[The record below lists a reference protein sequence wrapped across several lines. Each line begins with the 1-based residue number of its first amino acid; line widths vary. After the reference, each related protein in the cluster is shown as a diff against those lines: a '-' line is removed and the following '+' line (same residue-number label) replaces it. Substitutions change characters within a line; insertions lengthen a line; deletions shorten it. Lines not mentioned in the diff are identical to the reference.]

1 MSAVV
6 LFVLFFVILL
16 FGLPISVTMGIS
28 SILPWVVD
36 NTFAANLVMV
46 LRQMMSG
53 VNSLTLLAIPMF
65 MLSGTIM
72 ARGGISKKLFDVF
85 TYFVGNV
92 IGGVPCAVIIT
103 CLFYGAIS
111 GSAPATVAA
120 VGAMTI
126 PVMVNLGYSKE
137 FSTAVVTVAGGL
149 GCIIPPS
156 IPFVLYSTSAGT
168 SVGDMF
174 IAGIVPG
181 LLLGGLL
188 MIYAVYYSARRGEDR
203 VRIKAVMGELRGQG
217 FLRLFL
223 DSFWALLT
231 PVIILGSIYGGIATP
246 TEAAVISVYYALFV
260 SVFIYKTIK
269 LSEIP
274 AVFMESLKTIAPILF
289 VLSAAVSFGRVLA
302 LMNVPQ
308 MVGTWITSSFSSKW
322 TILLVVNIFLLFVGM
337 VMDAAPAILILTPIL
352 APVMTAIGV
361 DLVHFGI
368 MLVVNLAVGFV
379 TPPVGI
385 NLFVASSMTKIPVI
399 RIAKVCI
406 PFTILFAIGLV
417 LAWVVAGLFGV
428 LIGIPALRLTGDYL
442 AILTLGFGE
451 IIRITLNNIDDV
463 LGFKLFYGAKGLKNI
478 PKYSNYWNVFLCVV
492 ITCFLIHAMM
502 KSRHGRAVLAIRDN
516 EIAAESCGIQTTYYK
531 VMAFAFSAAFAGLAG
546 GLYACYL
553 GVLDPSTFGFMKS
566 IEILVMVVLGGMGSM
581 LGSILSATVLTILPE
596 ATRSFDSYRMV
607 VYSLVLVLMM
617 IFRPGGLLGSYD
629 FSLSRIVEKAM
640 NGELFRKHT
649 EKEAADHE

>member
-1 MSAVV
+1 MNEQNYRFETLQLHAGQEHPDPLSGARAVPIYATTSYVFDDCAQAADRFALKEGGNIYGRLDNPTQEAFERRMAALEGGSSALALASGAAAVTYV
-6 LFVLFFVILL
+6 LQALAQGHGHIVAQKTIYGGSYNLMAHTLPALGIETTFVNIHDLAETEAAIQPHTRLL
-16 FGLPISVTMGIS
+16 YAETLGNPGSDIPDLDRLAEIAHRHGIP
-28 SILPWVVD
+28 LVVD

-269 LSEIP
+269 VSEIP

-308 MVGTWITSSFSSKW
+308 MVGAWITSSFSSKW

-368 MLVVNLAVGFV
+368 MMVVNLAVGFV

-399 RIAKVCI
+399 RIAKVSL

-417 LAWVVAGLFGV
+417 LIVIFPQISLC
-428 LIGIPALRLTGDYL
+428 LIR
-442 AILTLGFGE
+442 
-451 IIRITLNNIDDV
+451 
-463 LGFKLFYGAKGLKNI
+463 
-478 PKYSNYWNVFLCVV
+478 
-492 ITCFLIHAMM
+492 
-502 KSRHGRAVLAIRDN
+502 
-516 EIAAESCGIQTTYYK
+516 
-531 VMAFAFSAAFAGLAG
+531 
-546 GLYACYL
+546 
-553 GVLDPSTFGFMKS
+553 
-566 IEILVMVVLGGMGSM
+566 
-581 LGSILSATVLTILPE
+581 
-596 ATRSFDSYRMV
+596 
-607 VYSLVLVLMM
+607 
-617 IFRPGGLLGSYD
+617 
-629 FSLSRIVEKAM
+629 
-640 NGELFRKHT
+640 
-649 EKEAADHE
+649 

>member
-223 DSFWALLT
+223 DSFWALLC
-231 PVIILGSIYGGIATP
+231 PVIILGGIYSGLFTP
-246 TEAAVISVYYALFV
+246 TEAACV
-260 SVFIYKTIK
+260 SVFYAILVSLFIYKTIQLK
-269 LSEIP
+269 DLIP
-274 AVFMESLKTIAPILF
+274 FLCSSVKTYGGLAF
-289 VLSAAVSFGRVLA
+289 VLAFATAFGRVLSMTKATQAVEAFIVSNFHSAA
-302 LMNVPQ
+302 L
-308 MVGTWITSSFSSKW
+308 
-322 TILLVVNIFLLFVGM
+322 LLTVLVLVFLLLGM
-337 VMDAAPAILILTPIL
+337 VMDTGPAIIIL
-352 APVMTAIGV
+352 APVLLPAVEALGV
-361 DLVHFGI
+361 DSVHFGVV
-368 MLVVNLAVGFV
+368 LVCCLSIGLA
-379 TPPVGI
+379 TPPFGLD
-385 NLFVASSMTKIPVI
+385 LFVAGNLSEEPPMAVA
-399 RIAKVCI
+399 RRAV
-406 PFTILFAIGLV
+406 PFIV
-417 LAWVVAGLFGV
+417 
-428 LIGIPALRLTGDYL
+428 
-442 AILTLGFGE
+442 
-451 IIRITLNNIDDV
+451 
-463 LGFKLFYGAKGLKNI
+463 
-478 PKYSNYWNVFLCVV
+478 S
-492 ITCFLIHAMM
+492 FLIA
-502 KSRHGRAVLAIRDN
+502 LALI
-516 EIAAESCGIQTTYYK
+516 TY
-531 VMAFAFSAAFAGLAG
+531 VPWF
-546 GLYACYL
+546 
-553 GVLDPSTFGFMKS
+553 STF
-566 IEILVMVVLGGMGSM
+566 LVNL
-581 LGSILSATVLTILPE
+581 
-596 ATRSFDSYRMV
+596 
-607 VYSLVLVLMM
+607 
-617 IFRPGGLLGSYD
+617 
-629 FSLSRIVEKAM
+629 
-640 NGELFRKHT
+640 
-649 EKEAADHE
+649 

>member
-260 SVFIYKTIK
+260 SVFIYKTG
-269 LSEIP
+269 LGDPRCFYGVSEDDRP
-274 AVFMESLKTIAPILF
+274 HPLRALRRRLLRTRAGPDER
-289 VLSAAVSFGRVLA
+289 AADGGCLDH
-302 LMNVPQ
+302 
-308 MVGTWITSSFSSKW
+308 
-322 TILLVVNIFLLFVGM
+322 ILLLQQVDDPAGGQHLPALRGHGDGRRPGHSDPHAYPGAGHDRHRGGSGPLRHHDGGEPGSWLCHSSRWDQSVCRQLHDQDPGDPDRKGLAALYHTVCHRPSSDRDLPTDLAVPDPLTSVSSSLAERRCPLSPGSVFLLFYICGTSR
-337 VMDAAPAILILTPIL
+337 PC
-352 APVMTAIGV
+352 
-361 DLVHFGI
+361 
-368 MLVVNLAVGFV
+368 AVGTV
-379 TPPVGI
+379 QEG
-385 NLFVASSMTKIPVI
+385 SSP
-399 RIAKVCI
+399 
-406 PFTILFAIGLV
+406 
-417 LAWVVAGLFGV
+417 
-428 LIGIPALRLTGDYL
+428 
-442 AILTLGFGE
+442 
-451 IIRITLNNIDDV
+451 
-463 LGFKLFYGAKGLKNI
+463 
-478 PKYSNYWNVFLCVV
+478 
-492 ITCFLIHAMM
+492 
-502 KSRHGRAVLAIRDN
+502 
-516 EIAAESCGIQTTYYK
+516 
-531 VMAFAFSAAFAGLAG
+531 
-546 GLYACYL
+546 
-553 GVLDPSTFGFMKS
+553 
-566 IEILVMVVLGGMGSM
+566 
-581 LGSILSATVLTILPE
+581 
-596 ATRSFDSYRMV
+596 TRPIM
-607 VYSLVLVLMM
+607 
-617 IFRPGGLLGSYD
+617 
-629 FSLSRIVEKAM
+629 
-640 NGELFRKHT
+640 
-649 EKEAADHE
+649 

>member
-137 FSTAVVTVAGGL
+137 FSTAGVPVAGGL

-203 VRIKAVMGELRGQG
+203 VRIKAVMGELRGQV

-289 VLSAAVSFGRVLA
+289 VLSAAVSLGRVLA

-379 TPPVGI
+379 PPPVGI

-417 LAWVVAGLFGV
+417 LIVIFPQISLC
-428 LIGIPALRLTGDYL
+428 LIR
-442 AILTLGFGE
+442 
-451 IIRITLNNIDDV
+451 
-463 LGFKLFYGAKGLKNI
+463 
-478 PKYSNYWNVFLCVV
+478 
-492 ITCFLIHAMM
+492 
-502 KSRHGRAVLAIRDN
+502 
-516 EIAAESCGIQTTYYK
+516 
-531 VMAFAFSAAFAGLAG
+531 
-546 GLYACYL
+546 
-553 GVLDPSTFGFMKS
+553 
-566 IEILVMVVLGGMGSM
+566 
-581 LGSILSATVLTILPE
+581 
-596 ATRSFDSYRMV
+596 
-607 VYSLVLVLMM
+607 
-617 IFRPGGLLGSYD
+617 
-629 FSLSRIVEKAM
+629 
-640 NGELFRKHT
+640 
-649 EKEAADHE
+649 

>member
-137 FSTAVVTVAGGL
+137 FSTAVVTVDGGL

-260 SVFIYKTIK
+260 SVFISRSRRSP
-269 LSEIP
+269 L
-274 AVFMESLKTIAPILF
+274 FLWSL
-289 VLSAAVSFGRVLA
+289 
-302 LMNVPQ
+302 
-308 MVGTWITSSFSSKW
+308 
-322 TILLVVNIFLLFVGM
+322 
-337 VMDAAPAILILTPIL
+337 
-352 APVMTAIGV
+352 
-361 DLVHFGI
+361 
-368 MLVVNLAVGFV
+368 
-379 TPPVGI
+379 
-385 NLFVASSMTKIPVI
+385 
-399 RIAKVCI
+399 
-406 PFTILFAIGLV
+406 
-417 LAWVVAGLFGV
+417 
-428 LIGIPALRLTGDYL
+428 
-442 AILTLGFGE
+442 
-451 IIRITLNNIDDV
+451 
-463 LGFKLFYGAKGLKNI
+463 
-478 PKYSNYWNVFLCVV
+478 
-492 ITCFLIHAMM
+492 
-502 KSRHGRAVLAIRDN
+502 
-516 EIAAESCGIQTTYYK
+516 
-531 VMAFAFSAAFAGLAG
+531 
-546 GLYACYL
+546 
-553 GVLDPSTFGFMKS
+553 
-566 IEILVMVVLGGMGSM
+566 
-581 LGSILSATVLTILPE
+581 
-596 ATRSFDSYRMV
+596 
-607 VYSLVLVLMM
+607 
-617 IFRPGGLLGSYD
+617 
-629 FSLSRIVEKAM
+629 
-640 NGELFRKHT
+640 
-649 EKEAADHE
+649 